1 MFNQSYS
8 FKLKNISHNPEKK
21 TIQFFADFLHILDI
35 LMREVCY
42 IYDGGQ
48 TLAVISIQLKNLI
61 ERLKTVGGL
70 GRIVL
75 NYL

>member
-1 MFNQSYS
+1 
-8 FKLKNISHNPEKK
+8 
-21 TIQFFADFLHILDI
+21 
-35 LMREVCY
+35 MREVCY

-48 TLAVISIQLKNLI
+48 TQAVISIQLKNLI

-70 GRIVL
+70 GRIEL